1 MDITQ
6 HRGRPAA
13 GEIEMYWQVRELIA
27 LSLFAALCCGMAWAH
42 DAGFLATVFGLASA
56 IAGIAAISRL
66 V

>member
-1 MDITQ
+1 MQ
-6 HRGRPAA
+6 
-13 GEIEMYWQVRELIA
+13 WQVRELIA

-42 DAGFLATVFGLASA
+42 DVKFLATVFGLASA